1 MTTLDFTQVNAD
13 VAAKV
18 NDELQV
24 LLADLQLF
32 YTNLRAF
39 HWNVTGANFL
49 QLHQQYEEMYDDVAD
64 KVDEVAERI
73 LMLGGT
79 PNHKFSDYLNMANIK
94 EVGVV
99 HDGKEIAKIIL
110 DNLKSLIAQER
121 KVLELAG
128 EGDDEMTNAQMSDY
142 ISDHEKL
149 VWFFVASLK

>member
-39 HWNVTGANFL
+39 HWNVTGPNFL
-49 QLHQQYEEMYDDVAD
+49 QLHEQYEEMYDDVAD

-142 ISDHEKL
+142 IADHEKL

>member
-18 NDELQV
+18 NDELHV

-39 HWNVTGANFL
+39 HWNVTGPNFL
-49 QLHQQYEEMYDDVAD
+49 QLHEQYEEMYDDVAD

-142 ISDHEKL
+142 IADHEKL